1 MASNNNNLNPEWQP
15 IPFAGE
21 DAGLWTWRKLS
32 TQYIYE
38 LRGQQADLAGEI
50 QKFNN
55 NLNQAVTQTIN
66 NFFNNNGGNGV
77 LKPPVIYGPHVL
89 RLTIPAAGVAGYIF
103 VETDRFQAEYY
114 SDGLQWIAVVGSG
127 VGSFESRW
135 SGLNS
140 FDAGLNWIETSRN
153 NAAGLP
159 PYPNYRWD
167 GANWNFLN
175 GEFYRAQANL
185 ANLANTFAPANAANG
200 NDVGARVNVT
210 DFHHQLQ
217 WTATTANNVTTL
229 GWNWSPEDDLRA
241 GEGPIFREVDP
252 SPTTGWQLYAGNNN
266 VTYLKSD
273 GTTGNVNLPNL
284 VSANNV
290 AFIEAGNVNSNINLA
305 VVPIFTGNAAAGA
318 VSQPTFTGDMQN
330 FSTANFTANATGA
343 AVLTGPASITPTGN
357 VSQPTFTGNSVT
369 GTISSNGQPPS
380 ITRRPW
386 FRR

>member
-1 MASNNNNLNPEWQP
+1 MGAANNNLNPEWQP
-15 IPFAGE
+15 APFPGE
-21 DAGLWTWRKLS
+21 YATLWTWRKLS

-38 LRGQQADLAGEI
+38 LRSQQANLN
-50 QKFNN
+50 QTVQNFNN
-55 NLNQAVTQTIN
+55 NVTNQVSQTIN
-66 NFFNNNGGNGV
+66 EFFNNNGGNGII
-77 LKPPVIYGPHVL
+77 KPPVISGPHVL
-89 RLTIPAAGVAGYIF
+89 RLATPPGNANGYIF

-114 SDGLQWIAVVGSG
+114 SNGLQWVAGAGVG

-153 NAAGLP
+153 NTAGLP

-175 GEFYRAQANL
+175 GEFYRTQANL

-200 NDVGARVNVT
+200 NDVGVRVNVT

-217 WTATTANNVTTL
+217 WTATTANNVTTF

-290 AFIEAGNVNSNINLA
+290 AFVEAGNVNSNINPA
-305 VVPIFTGNAAAGA
+305 VVPIFTGNAASGS
-318 VSQPTFTGDMQN
+318 VSQPTFTGDVQN
-330 FSTANFTANATGA
+330 FNTANFTSLLAGNAALVSPT
-343 AVLTGPASITPTGN
+343 SITPTGN
-357 VSQPTFTGNSVT
+357 VSQPTFTGNNVT
-369 GTISSNGQPPS
+369 GVISNNGQPPS